1 MSDSSGKAF
10 DTSFV
15 SFALGF
21 LQLLWSLQNY
31 QKFLSLSLEKAQC
44 KNTNLPR

>member
-15 SFALGF
+15 S
-21 LQLLWSLQNY
+21 LLWVFSSSSGLY
-31 QKFLSLSLEKAQC
+31 KIIKSSYLSLEKAQC